1 MHPIPDRVRWR
12 SHPGVLAPRQVGAW
26 VRTRLRGVEGVAE
39 VLDQAER
46 EGGHRPF
53 VTFADGE
60 TGERTELGVAA
71 AANWARKTANLLI
84 EEFGAG
90 PGALV
95 GVRPFDHWTAP
106 LIALGTWVTG
116 AGLTTSDQALAW
128 FAAEEDAPEVAGRP
142 LVLVGRGM
150 GGRCAADPVAAGAM
164 FGYAETVLGFGDHVD
179 PDAVDEHAW
188 ALTAEKTHLTHG
200 ELLASPPSSDRIL
213 LAHPP
218 FGAAWC
224 TAVLGALA
232 GGGSLVLAHR
242 MEDERVARLCEQE
255 RVTRPTS

>member
-1 MHPIPDRVRWR
+1 VD
-12 SHPGVLAPRQVGAW
+12 S
-26 VRTRLRGVEGVAE
+26 VAE
-39 VLDQAER
+39 VLDRAER
-46 EGGHRPF
+46 GGGHRPF

-95 GVRPFDHWTAP
+95 GVRPFNHWTAP
-106 LIALGTWVTG
+106 LIALGAWVTA
-116 AGLTTSDQALAW
+116 AGLTTSEQALAW
-128 FAAEEDAPEVAGRP
+128 FAAEEDAPDVPGRP
-142 LVLVGRGM
+142 LVLIGRAM
-150 GGRCAADPVAAGAM
+150 AGRCAADPAAVGAA

-179 PDAVDEHAW
+179 PDSIDEHAW
-188 ALTAEKTHLTHG
+188 ALVAQGTRLTHG
-200 ELLASPPSSDRIL
+200 ELLASPPSADRIL

-218 FGAAWC
+218 FGPAWC
-224 TAVLGALA
+224 TAVLGALT

-242 MEDERVARLCEQE
+242 MDDERVARLCEQE
-255 RVTRPTS
+255 RVTRRAS